1 MQADEQVDALCML
14 LLCDAQDGRSTI
26 MDGNDNSIQQIA
38 AMMLLQMR
46 ADGDSGGN
54 HWQPLATTGNPGKG
68 GNPGKHV
75 NWEIGLEEF
84 PKKRTDTTNRT
95 NSTNS
100 AIRDKVIV
108 VTVPHSACVSGK
120 GAMGSEIGLNSNDMK
135 QLELLQWRLDSAL
148 FAASPLNERACDR
161 RAVVGA
167 IALKMAFMRFL
178 EETSPLIDDAGMIV
192 LVNDTQPR
200 AECDTNRF
208 SCGHST
214 GSDTSSFQQHVAEV
228 TESLSTRGYRMAWNV
243 DAHSFPLGHGVNP
256 ARDES
261 VYMLARVHPEPF
273 ASQKWSLLKSGF
285 NFNVYAGSEENYFMR
300 WFEDTKRVPSL
311 LVEFCEDPRAYPL
324 TQLNHD
330 AHLIVEFVLRNIDL
344 YKTLM

>member
-192 LVNDTQPR
+192 LVSFISPFRSERCMARELVGTDEFVEVFVDTPIEICMQRDPKGLYVKAR
-200 AECDTNRF
+200 ANEIKEF
-208 SCGHST
+208 T
-214 GSDTSSFQQHVAEV
+214 GISAPYEPPVKPEIELHTDKLTIA
-228 TESLSTRGYRMAWNV
+228 
-243 DAHSFPLGHGVNP
+243 
-256 ARDES
+256 ES
-261 VYMLARVHPEPF
+261 VALIMEY
-273 ASQKWSLLKSGF
+273 LK
-285 NFNVYAGSEENYFMR
+285 ALDEEA
-300 WFEDTKRVPSL
+300 EIS
-311 LVEFCEDPRAYPL
+311 
-324 TQLNHD
+324 
-330 AHLIVEFVLRNIDL
+330 I
-344 YKTLM
+344 